1 MNFNNDLTLW
11 QNFPYKTEVLKISHG
26 CVFWGKTVALRDL
39 IPCRDS
45 VCGEVSVYVE
55 TELPHV
61 SLKHLRD

>member
-1 MNFNNDLTLW
+1 MKIRLTGTDSEIRATLATL
-11 QNFPYKTEVLKISHG
+11 KAVLPVRSVSKSY
-26 CVFWGKTVALRDL
+26 
-39 IPCRDS
+39 PCRDS